1 MPACRQAGVTVKM
14 QKWYVY
20 ILKSLKDN
28 GIYIGM
34 SRDPDDRLRQ
44 HNKGKTVSTRSRRP
58 FVMLYKEECNSADEA
73 RKREQYYKS
82 GIGRE
87 QIKQKLNSS
96 VAQW

>member
-1 MPACRQAGVTVKM
+1 MTVKM

-34 SRDPDDRLRQ
+34 SRDPEDRLKQ
-44 HNKGKTVSTRSRRP
+44 HNKGKTVSTKSRRP
-58 FVMLYKEECNSADEA
+58 FVMLYKEEYNSADEA
-73 RKREQYYKS
+73 RKREQYCKS

-87 QIKQKLNSS
+87 QIKQKINSS
-96 VAQW
+96 VAQR

>member
-1 MPACRQAGVTVKM
+1 MPACRQAGVAIKM

-34 SRDPDDRLRQ
+34 SREPEERLRL
-44 HNKGKTVSTRSRRP
+44 HNKGKTISTRSRRP

-73 RKREQYYKS
+73 RKREKYYKS
-82 GIGRE
+82 GFGRE
-87 QIKQKLNSS
+87 QIKRKLIPR
-96 VAQW
+96 

>member
-1 MPACRQAGVTVKM
+1 M
-14 QKWYVY
+14 QKRYVY

-58 FVMLYKEECNSADEA
+58 FVMLYKEEYNSADEA

-87 QIKQKLNSS
+87 QIKQKLTSS

>member
-1 MPACRQAGVTVKM
+1 MTVKM

-34 SRDPDDRLRQ
+34 SKNPEDRLKQ

-58 FVMLYKEECNSADEA
+58 FVMLYKEEYNSADEA
-73 RKREQYYKS
+73 RQREQYCKS

-87 QIKQKLNSS
+87 QIKQKINSS
-96 VAQW
+96 VAQR